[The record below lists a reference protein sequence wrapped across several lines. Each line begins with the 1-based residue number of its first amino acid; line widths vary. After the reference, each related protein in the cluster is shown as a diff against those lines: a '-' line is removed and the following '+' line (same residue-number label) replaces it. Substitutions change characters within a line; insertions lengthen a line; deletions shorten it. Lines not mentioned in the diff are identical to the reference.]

1 MSYDLLI
8 KNGTVV
14 DGTGA
19 PRFRGDVAIANGK
32 IAAVGKVTDGAK
44 QVIDASDLVVA
55 PGFVDL
61 HTHYDAQVFWDP
73 LCTSSSWHGVTTVIT
88 GNCGFTL
95 APCRPEDQEYLMHML
110 AVVEDMPL
118 PALKEGI
125 PWDWEDFPGYLA
137 ALERRPKAIN
147 IGCYVGHSAV
157 RRYVMGADCRRA
169 ATEEETA
176 RIQAVVAAALRAGAM
191 GVSSSRVP
199 VHVDGEGKSVPSFYA
214 ELPELLALSRALRE
228 VGRGVM
234 EVTAKM
240 VLMPQSEYEAGDLA
254 DLVALAKESGR
265 PVTWASVRYTPR
277 YPGRALFILSEVAKA
292 IAREGVR
299 LYPQIGC
306 RSFEFYLNWQKLM
319 PVFAHL
325 PTWRQAMFLSAK
337 ERVAALAEPATRAM
351 MRTELAGATFFNGW
365 QYVMVKE
372 AKRPEHKPLEGQSIA
387 AIAAA
392 QGKDP
397 LDAYLDLCVA
407 EECTTDFT
415 YLAMDMEEE
424 PMGRMLKDPNTLLE
438 TDAGA
443 HLSSLCNADF
453 PTYVL
458 AHWVRETGVLS
469 LEEAVARL
477 TARPADAFG
486 LADRGRLTPGLA
498 ADVVIF
504 DLERVGGGQ
513 LQTVYDLPAH
523 QPRLIQQARGVQMV
537 IVNGEVVLEEGKHT
551 GAVPGRVV
559 RGV

>member
-1 MSYDLLI
+1 MPYDLLI
-8 KNGTVV
+8 KNGTIV

-19 PRFRGDVAIANGK
+19 PRFQGDVAITNGR

-44 QVIDASDLVVA
+44 RVIDAAGLVVA
-55 PGFVDL
+55 PGFIDL

-73 LCTSSSWHGVTTVIT
+73 LCTSSSWHGVTSVIT

-95 APCRPEDQEYLMHML
+95 APCRPEDREYLTHML

-118 PALKEGI
+118 AALKAGI
-125 PWDWEDFPGYLA
+125 PWGWEDFAGYLA
-137 ALERRPKAIN
+137 ALEQRPKAIN

-169 ATEEETA
+169 ATEEEIT
-176 RIQAVVAAALRAGAM
+176 RIQAVMTAALRAGAL
-191 GVSSSRVP
+191 GVSSSRLP
-199 VHVDGEGKSVPSFYA
+199 VHVDGEGKPVPSSYA

-240 VLMPQSEYEAGDLA
+240 VLMPQSEHEAGDLE

-265 PVTWASVRYTPR
+265 PVTWASVRYTPK
-277 YPGRALFILSEVAKA
+277 YPGRSLFILAEVTKA
-292 IAREGVR
+292 MAREGVR

-306 RSFEFYLNWQKLM
+306 RPFEFYLNWQKLM

-325 PTWRQAMFLSAK
+325 PTWRKAMFLPLK
-337 ERVAALAEPATRAM
+337 EKVAALADPATRAA

-372 AKRPEHKPLEGQSIA
+372 AKRPEHKALEGQSITA
-387 AIAAA
+387 LAAA

-397 LDAYLDLCVA
+397 LEAYLDLCVA
-407 EECTTDFT
+407 EECSTDFT
-415 YLAMDMEEE
+415 YLAMDTEEE
-424 PMGRMLKDPNTLLE
+424 PMGRMLKDPHTLLE

-477 TARPADAFG
+477 TARPAEAFG

-498 ADVVIF
+498 ADV
-504 DLERVGGGQ
+504 
-513 LQTVYDLPAH
+513 
-523 QPRLIQQARGVQMV
+523 
-537 IVNGEVVLEEGKHT
+537 
-551 GAVPGRVV
+551 
-559 RGV
+559 